1 GLSQAREPRRGSL
14 VDGDRAPSLL
24 AHPGRR
30 SLARARTGG
39 RLARR
44 DHRRRRRHLGPA
56 RHREVHRHGGRH
68 PRRGDRSRGHRRRRQ
83 RRRRRPDARAGAAR
97 VRAAAGARSD
107 GRPARG
113 ILDARPGRHR
123 RRRRAP
129 RADDA
134 FRMIVLS
141 GADLVLPDR
150 VLGGGTLVLDGDRI
164 VDVRPGA
171 DAAGDA
177 SSPHLHFPFAEHY
190 IVPGFIDVH
199 VHGVEGLDTLDLPP
213 DGVSHDGAVSSIA
226 GMAERLPR
234 YGVTAFCPT
243 TIACDPVALR
253 RMLSNVRAARTQRPP
268 AGARVLPAHLESNFI
283 NPDYKGAQPLECL
296 RGVRPGS
303 DPCLTPATPGAW
315 TGAEILAEIAAARP
329 DVGIITIAPELDGA
343 IDLIRELVAH
353 EHHVSLGHSGAT
365 YEQAMEGVRAGARQ
379 ATHLFNRMTPI
390 GHRAPGLAGAMLE
403 SSDVIAELICDG
415 IHVHAGMMRV
425 ALAAKGAEGIMA
437 ITDATAGAG

>member
-1 GLSQAREPRRGSL
+1 
-14 VDGDRAPSLL
+14 
-24 AHPGRR
+24 
-30 SLARARTGG
+30 
-39 RLARR
+39 
-44 DHRRRRRHLGPA
+44 
-56 RHREVHRHGGRH
+56 
-68 PRRGDRSRGHRRRRQ
+68 
-83 RRRRRPDARAGAAR
+83 
-97 VRAAAGARSD
+97 
-107 GRPARG
+107 
-113 ILDARPGRHR
+113 
-123 RRRRAP
+123 
-129 RADDA
+129 
-134 FRMIVLS
+134 MIVLS

-177 SSPHLHFPFAEHY
+177 SSQHLHFPFAEHY

-199 VHGVEGLDTLDLPP
+199 VHGVEGLDTLD
-213 DGVSHDGAVSSIA
+213 DSGAASSIA

-283 NPDYKGAQPLECL
+283 NPDYKGAQPLDCL

-437 ITDATAGAG
+437 ITDATAGAGLPRGSRSTIGGRPITVRDGAYLDDGTLAGSVLTMDRAFARLTSEVGISLSEAATVCATTPARALGLQGFGVIAPGAIADLVVLDRDLRVIQTWVAGTLAYEAPSKTTV